1 MKEGIKSENGMYR
14 LYRILSN
21 QNVMD
26 SNSSPNNVYIVL
38 QYGSYLGKNCGK

>member
-1 MKEGIKSENGMYR
+1 MKEGIKSGSGMYR
-14 LYRILSN
+14 LHHILSN

-38 QYGSYLGKNCGK
+38 QYGSYLGKNCEK